1 MFEQQ
6 IEKETRPRK
15 VIVLVRH
22 PAQEFKLK
30 PPYKLARPD
39 EDTGAHLPI
48 SREGLGQIGELS
60 EYLSQKFPWDVK
72 DLEYAIYSSPLK
84 RAKRAAEIIKANID
98 FKIADGKQIPIPA
111 NNQRKI
117 LECFSEVAFAFDS
130 ATDLRIVEEAKKRN
144 ADIMETWLDIEGS
157 KLLPRFQAKV
167 DDIRRGFAFLEQQ
180 PTKVDLVM
188 SHGLTIATAAWL
200 IDNPEKMKNENYKI
214 TLADIKE
221 ILGYDKKI
229 GHTSI
234 TEFKVYDDGLKV
246 GKVGAT
252 PHLKN
257 K

>member
-1 MFEQQ
+1 
-6 IEKETRPRK
+6 
-15 VIVLVRH
+15 
-22 PAQEFKLK
+22 
-30 PPYKLARPD
+30 
-39 EDTGAHLPI
+39 
-48 SREGLGQIGELS
+48 
-60 EYLSQKFPWDVK
+60 
-72 DLEYAIYSSPLK
+72 
-84 RAKRAAEIIKANID
+84 
-98 FKIADGKQIPIPA
+98 
-111 NNQRKI
+111 
-117 LECFSEVAFAFDS
+117 
-130 ATDLRIVEEAKKRN
+130 VEEAKKRN